1 MVPIHVMLS
10 NFTLNHIVIMLR
22 LILCCVASRGFLS
35 KKVKSLM
42 LKSKY
47 LTKLSQQCQISARE
61 NSLQRNS
68 PSMLVRISLMNLV
81 VSLVVQTV

>member
-1 MVPIHVMLS
+1 MVVKNLVKMAI
-10 NFTLNHIVIMLR
+10 
-22 LILCCVASRGFLS
+22 G
-35 KKVKSLM
+35 VKSLM

-47 LTKLSQQCQISARE
+47 LTKLSQQCQISVRE

>member
-1 MVPIHVMLS
+1 
-10 NFTLNHIVIMLR
+10 MLR
-22 LILCCVASRGFLS
+22 LILSCAASRGFLS

-42 LKSKY
+42 LKLKY

-68 PSMLVRISLMNLV
+68 PFMLVRISLMNLV